1 MRGKKLA
8 SLLLVG
14 TLCFGMVFTS
24 EASSVSKAK
33 KEAEEAKKEAQEV
46 KEKAEEAKEESKELK
61 DQKEQAE
68 TEKQTLSAQLDALLA
83 DISEIED
90 KIQKKEEEI
99 TLKEDEL
106 IQARVDE
113 NDQYESMK
121 KRIKYMYENGNG
133 QFVEILFEAK
143 DLSDFL
149 NKTEYISSISDYDRD
164 MLLKYQQIV
173 KEVEEQEAALQK
185 EQEEME
191 GMQNEL
197 IEKQG
202 SLEALLTSKIN
213 EIDGLKDE
221 INANAERVKKLEA
234 AAQAAAEAARKKAE
248 AEEAAKEAAAR
259 AAAEAEAAKN
269 NQAASGSA
277 GASVVSGNGTFTHPC
292 PGYTRISSTFGYRRA
307 PLRGASTNH
316 KGTDF
321 AAPTGTPIYAAA
333 GGTVTSARY
342 SGNAGNMIVINHG
355 NGLQTYYMHC
365 SRIFV
370 SAGTKVSKGQNI
382 GAVGTTGNST
392 GPHLHFQV
400 MSGGVP
406 VNPMNYL

>member
-1 MRGKKLA
+1 MRGKKLV

-24 EASSVSKAK
+24 EASNVNKAK
-33 KEAEEAKKEAQEV
+33 KEAEEAKKEAEEV
-46 KEKAEEAKEESKELK
+46 KEKAEKAKEESKELK
-61 DQKEQAE
+61 EQKEQAE

-83 DISEIED
+83 DITEIED
-90 KIQKKEEEI
+90 KIYKKEEEI
-99 TLKEDEL
+99 SLKEDEL

-164 MLLKYQQIV
+164 MLLKYKQIV

-191 GMQNEL
+191 AMQNEL
-197 IEKQG
+197 IEKQA
-202 SLEALLTSKIN
+202 SLESLLASKVT
-213 EIDGLKDE
+213 EIEGLKEE
-221 INANAERVKKLEA
+221 ISANAERVKKLEA
-234 AAQAAAEAARKKAE
+234 AAAAAAEAARKKAE

-259 AAAEAEAAKN
+259 AAAEAEAAKSN
-269 NQAASGSA
+269 SQAAASV

-292 PGYTRISSTFGYRRA
+292 P
-307 PLRGASTNH
+307 NH

-342 SGNAGNMIVINHG
+342 SGKAGNMIVINHG

-400 MSGGVP
+400 MSGGRP

>member
-1 MRGKKLA
+1 MRGKKLV

-14 TLCFGMVFTS
+14 MLCSGMVFTS
-24 EASSVSKAK
+24 EASSASEAK
-33 KEAEEAKKEAQEV
+33 KEAEEAK
-46 KEKAEEAKEESKELK
+46 EKAEEAKEKSEELEE
-61 DQKEQAE
+61 QKEQAE
-68 TEKQTLSAQLDALLA
+68 TEKQALAAQLDALLTEIT
-83 DISEIED
+83 DIED
-90 KIQKKEEEI
+90 KIFNKQEEI
-99 TLKEDEL
+99 SLKEDEL

-164 MLLKYQQIV
+164 MLKKYQQIV
-173 KEVEEQEAALQK
+173 KDVEAQEAALQQ

-191 GMQNEL
+191 AMQDEL
-197 IEKQG
+197 IAKQG
-202 SLEALLTSKIN
+202 SLESLLATKELEIGGLKE
-213 EIDGLKDE
+213 EIDS
-221 INANAERVKKLEA
+221 NAERVKKLEA
-234 AAQAAAEAARKKAE
+234 AAKAAADAARKKAE
-248 AEEAAKEAAAR
+248 AEAAAKEAAAR
-259 AAAEAEAAKN
+259 EAAAKKNAAVSEAG
-269 NQAASGSA
+269 SGEI
-277 GASVVSGNGTFTHPC
+277 VVSGNGTFTHPC
-292 PGYTRISSTFGYRRA
+292 PGYTRISSQFGYRTA

-342 SGNAGNMIVINHG
+342 SGSAGNMIVINHG
-355 NGLQTYYMHC
+355 GGLQTYYMHC
-365 SRIFV
+365 SRISV
-370 SAGTKVSKGQNI
+370 SAGTKVAKGQHI

-406 VNPMNYL
+406 VNAMNYL